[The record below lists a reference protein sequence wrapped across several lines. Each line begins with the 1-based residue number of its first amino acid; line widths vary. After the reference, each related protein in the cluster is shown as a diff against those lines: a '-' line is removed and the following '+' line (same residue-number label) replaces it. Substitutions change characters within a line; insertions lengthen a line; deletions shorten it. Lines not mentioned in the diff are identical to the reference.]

1 MIASCLQG
9 LQKSGAD
16 YEVVDVIIIRPL
28 PQFGRRQSDQ
38 ARLPGR
44 RVDARGL
51 FPHTFFTQ
59 MSHPGLDEHQALSQ
73 LGLVLKELSAQA
85 GGRPVALVYDPQR
98 GFVCAVAPL
107 CAPPPQLEAEQSPA
121 ARSFRVEAPTDWWRS
136 CVAGAVAMLSAAQFV
151 PGSLVGLL
159 WKKAKPNSSL

>member
-1 MIASCLQG
+1 MG
-9 LQKSGAD
+9 F
-16 YEVVDVIIIRPL
+16 IIIRLL
-28 PQFGRRQSDQ
+28 PQLGRRQSDQ
-38 ARLPGR
+38 VRLPGR
-44 RVDARGL
+44 LVDARVL
-51 FPHTFFTQ
+51 FSPHTLFTQ
-59 MSHPGLDEHQALSQ
+59 MSYPGLDEHQALSQ

-85 GGRPVALVYDPQR
+85 GGRPVALLYDPQR

-159 WKKAKPNSSL
+159 WKKAKSNA